1 MVCFAVERPAHE
13 ERAQDRHQC
22 HRQEGGSDHG
32 EGFGEGQWVE
42 EFAFLTREREDRHEG
57 QNDDDHGKEDRATYL
72 ERRIA
77 GDLQRLRQGESI
89 SESCPLL
96 VGLGLLGVS
105 EDILG
110 HHNRGI
116 DQDADGDGDAGQRH
130 DVRGD
135 TELLHEQE
143 RRQNRQWQG
152 QGNDDDAPEMP
163 EEQNVGEGYQNHLFP
178 QCVFQGVQGAVNEI
192 AAIVEGAEAHPGRKA
207 RLDLG
212 DAFSRFSD
220 DFARILAGPH
230 DDDASDPLLSVDIQR
245 APPEVAA

>member
-1 MVCFAVERPAHE
+1 MVCFAVERPAHK

-22 HRQEGGSDHG
+22 HRQKGGSDHG

-57 QNDDDHGKEDRATYL
+57 QNDDDHGEEDRATHL

-96 VGLGLLGVS
+96 VCLGLLGVS

-110 HHNRGI
+110 HHNRSI
-116 DQDADGDGDAGQRH
+116 DQNTDGDGDAGQRH

-143 RRQNRQWQG
+143 SRQNRQWQG

-163 EEQNVGEGYQNHLFP
+163 EEQNVGEGHQNHLFP
-178 QCVFQGVQGAVNEI
+178 QCVFQGV
-192 AAIVEGAEAHPGRKA
+192 
-207 RLDLG
+207 
-212 DAFSRFSD
+212 
-220 DFARILAGPH
+220 
-230 DDDASDPLLSVDIQR
+230 
-245 APPEVAA
+245 